1 MIKII
6 SFINSNLALTSKRI
20 KIIDFNDTLETR
32 IFYDGVIFDDNTKDK
47 FDDFYS
53 NFSYKGIYTI
63 LITKHPKHN
72 KNRYNLVIKSQHI
85 QKIQTILESKYEVFD
100 IKKELYN
107 AQSQLQKAK
116 LANDVHIA
124 SLSIIKHTLS
134 QSTLKLKEFFKDDIR
149 KLKNILSIIE
159 NINIEDQNLR
169 QLMIDTTQDL
179 KNMHDNITI
188 LQFEDILIQ
197 MIDGMENLIIDQN
210 QNLDSK
216 AIVFD
221 NTKISLCKEE
231 LLKFYT
237 IQKQRDYL
245 LGIEIADILH
255 NDESDAITIY

>member
-1 MIKII
+1 MKKSILTLAVAILTLAAIGSTNKFEKLMKQNLEVVRAN
-6 SFINSNLALTSKRI
+6 SENTSYSNLGDEFE
-20 KIIDFNDTLETR
+20 KIA
-32 IFYDGVIFDDNTKDK
+32 
-47 FDDFYS
+47 
-53 NFSYKGIYTI
+53 
-63 LITKHPKHN
+63 KHN

-197 MIDGMENLIIDQN
+197 MIDGMENLITDQN